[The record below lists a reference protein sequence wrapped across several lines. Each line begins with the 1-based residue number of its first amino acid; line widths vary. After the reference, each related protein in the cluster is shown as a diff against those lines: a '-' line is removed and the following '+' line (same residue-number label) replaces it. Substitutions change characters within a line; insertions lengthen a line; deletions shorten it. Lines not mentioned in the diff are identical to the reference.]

1 MKKTKYVNI
10 YLSFGSNIGDR
21 QKNIEKAFEKLK
33 QKNIRLIK
41 KSSYYK
47 TSPVGPS
54 QRFFYNSAAK
64 FRTSFT
70 PKDLLMILKK
80 IEEDLGR
87 IKNIKWGP
95 RIIDID
101 ILFYSDKIIRQKN
114 IIIPHKEIKNRLF
127 VLYPLAEIAPSLTHP
142 NYKKQIK
149 TLLNKALTESS
160 DFIKKL

>member
-1 MKKTKYVNI
+1 MKKIKYVNV
-10 YLSFGSNIGDR
+10 YLAFGSNIGDR
-21 QKNIEKAFEKLK
+21 KKNIEKAFEKLK

-47 TSPVGPS
+47 TSPVGPA
-54 QRFFYNSAAK
+54 QRFFYNLAAK
-64 FRTSFT
+64 FRTSLT
-70 PKDLLMILKK
+70 PKDLLIILKK
-80 IEEDLGR
+80 IEADLGR
-87 IKNIKWGP
+87 QKTIKWGP

-127 VLYPLAEIAPSLTHP
+127 VLYPLAEISPSLTHP

-160 DFIKKL
+160 DYIKKL